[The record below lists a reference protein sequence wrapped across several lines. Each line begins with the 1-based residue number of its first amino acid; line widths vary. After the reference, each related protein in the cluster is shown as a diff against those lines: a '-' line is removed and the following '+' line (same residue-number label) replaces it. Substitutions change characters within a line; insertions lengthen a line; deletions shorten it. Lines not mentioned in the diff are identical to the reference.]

1 MKKLRENINNIHKSC
16 LMKDLYPSSDM
27 KLKKK
32 KKQLKNMG
40 KTFEQIASPK
50 KVHGWQIST

>member
-1 MKKLRENINNIHKSC
+1 MFDEGLVSFIRYETQ
-16 LMKDLYPSSDM
+16 
-27 KLKKK
+27 KKK
-32 KKQLKNMG
+32 NQLKNMG